1 LRSVPDDMVTVTELA
16 ERWGVTTRTVQRM
29 VARGELTPAMQLRGR
44 NGAYLFNRA
53 DVEALKQQESVPDTE
68 PAA

>member
-1 LRSVPDDMVTVTELA
+1 MVTVTELA
-16 ERWGVTTRTVQRM
+16 ERWGVTTRTVQRRI
-29 VARGELTPAMQLRGR
+29 ARGELTPAMQLRGK

-53 DVEALKQQESVPDTE
+53 DVEALDDDPSPA